1 MRFNIFQKYKDD
13 ITNTFRLA
21 YPVMIGQLGIIMMGV
36 VDSIMVGSLGPIQ
49 LAAASLGNSLVFLI
63 LIIGI
68 GSSAVVT
75 PLIAILLG
83 AKRFSECGVYFR
95 QSLFINVSLS
105 IVMIFVIFIGIN
117 FLDYLNQ
124 PLDVIFSAKIYMGIV
139 GLSAFPLMIYQT
151 YKQFIEGF
159 SMMKPAM
166 IIALLANII
175 NIFFNWVLIFGKLG
189 FPAMGLAG
197 AAWATFASRVFMTTA
212 IMIYVLNNKKFKD
225 FDVRFHFRGLNFK
238 VIKKILQLGVPSGFQ
253 HFFEVGAFSI
263 AVIMIGW
270 IGANELAAH
279 QIALNLASITFMI
292 VLGIS
297 QASSIRVGYA
307 MGESDIKGIRR
318 AGFTAITLGASIM
331 SLSGLTFILLNRFL
345 PSLYIDDQNVIEI
358 ASRLL
363 IIAALFQ
370 LSDGTQAVGIGVLR
384 GLTDI
389 KGPTIITFTAY
400 WIISLPVAYLLAFVF
415 KLGVEGIWIGLLI
428 GLTVAAVFLT
438 IRFNYKSK
446 KIIQL

>member
-1 MRFNIFQKYKDD
+1 MQFRILKKYKDD
-13 ITNTFRLA
+13 ILKTFKLA

-36 VDSIMVGSLGPIQ
+36 VDSMMVGRLGSVQ

-63 LIIGI
+63 LILGI

-75 PLIAILLG
+75 PLIAILSG
-83 AKRFSECGVYFR
+83 SKRYSECGIYFR
-95 QSLFINVSLS
+95 QSLLVNVVLSLLM
-105 IVMIFVIFIGIN
+105 IVVIFIGIN
-117 FLDYLNQ
+117 FLGYLNQ
-124 PLDVIFSAKIYMGIV
+124 PQEITKYAVIYMGIV
-139 GLSAFPLMIYQT
+139 GLSALPLMIYQT

-159 SMMKPAM
+159 SIMKPAM
-166 IIALLANII
+166 IIALLANVI
-175 NIFFNWVLIFGKLG
+175 NIFGNWILIFGKLG
-189 FPAMGLAG
+189 FPALGLAG
-197 AAWATFASRVFMTTA
+197 AAWSTFISRVFMA
-212 IMIYVLNNKKFKD
+212 SAMIIYVMKNEKFKD
-225 FDVRFHFRGLNFK
+225 YDVNLHFRGLNLA
-238 VIKKILQLGVPSGFQ
+238 VIKKIIQLGIPSGFQ
-253 HFFEVGAFSI
+253 NFFEVGAFSI

-307 MGESDIKGIRR
+307 MGERDVKKIRR
-318 AGFTAITLGASIM
+318 AGFTAIALGAGIM
-331 SLSGLTFILLNRFL
+331 VFSGITFIVLNHFL
-345 PSLYIDDQNVIEI
+345 PSLYINDQNVIDI
-358 ASRLL
+358 ASGLL

-370 LSDGTQAVGIGVLR
+370 LSDGIQAVGIGVLR

-400 WIISLPVAYLLAFVF
+400 WLISLPVAYLLAFIF
-415 KLGVEGIWIGLLI
+415 NQGVYGVWVGLLI
-428 GLTVAAVFLT
+428 GLSVAAVLLT

-446 KIIQL
+446 QIIQL

>member
-13 ITNTFRLA
+13 IISTFKLA

-83 AKRFSECGVYFR
+83 AKRISECGVYFR

-105 IVMIFVIFIGIN
+105 IVMIFVIFTGIN

-124 PLDVIFSAKIYMGIV
+124 PVDVIFSAKIYMGIV

-175 NIFFNWVLIFGKLG
+175 NIFFNWILIFGKLG
-189 FPAMGLAG
+189 FSAMGLAG
-197 AAWATFASRVFMTTA
+197 AAWATFASRVFMATA

-307 MGESDIKGIRR
+307 MGESDIKAIRR

>member
-1 MRFNIFQKYKDD
+1 MQFRILKKYKDD
-13 ITNTFRLA
+13 ILKTFKLA

-36 VDSIMVGSLGPIQ
+36 VDSMMVGRLGSVQ

-63 LIIGI
+63 LILGI

-75 PLIAILLG
+75 PLIAILIG
-83 AKRFSECGVYFR
+83 SKRYSECGIYFR
-95 QSLFINVSLS
+95 QSLLVNVALSLLM
-105 IVMIFVIFIGIN
+105 IVVIFIGIN
-117 FLDYLNQ
+117 FLGYLNQ
-124 PLDVIFSAKIYMGIV
+124 PQEITKYAVIYMGIV
-139 GLSAFPLMIYQT
+139 GLSALPLMIYQT

-159 SMMKPAM
+159 SIMKPAM
-166 IIALLANII
+166 IIALLANVI
-175 NIFFNWVLIFGKLG
+175 NIFGNWILIFGKLG
-189 FPAMGLAG
+189 FPALGLAG
-197 AAWATFASRVFMTTA
+197 AAWSTFISRVFMA
-212 IMIYVLNNKKFKD
+212 SAMIIYVMKNEKFKD
-225 FDVRFHFRGLNFK
+225 YDVNFHFRGLNLA
-238 VIKKILQLGVPSGFQ
+238 VIKKIIQLGIPSGFQ
-253 HFFEVGAFSI
+253 NFFEVGAFSI

-307 MGESDIKGIRR
+307 MGERDVKKIRR
-318 AGFTAITLGASIM
+318 AGFTAIALGAGIM
-331 SLSGLTFILLNRFL
+331 VFSGITFIVLNHFL
-345 PSLYIDDQNVIEI
+345 PSLYINDQNVIDI
-358 ASRLL
+358 ASGLL

-370 LSDGTQAVGIGVLR
+370 LSDGIQAVGIGVLR

-400 WIISLPVAYLLAFVF
+400 WLISLPVAYLLAFIF
-415 KLGVEGIWIGLLI
+415 NQGVYGVWVGLLI
-428 GLTVAAVFLT
+428 GLSVAAVLLT

-446 KIIQL
+446 QIIQL

>member
-1 MRFNIFQKYKDD
+1 MLFNIFQKYKDD
-13 ITNTFRLA
+13 IISTFKLA

-36 VDSIMVGSLGPIQ
+36 VDSIMVGSLGSIQ

-83 AKRFSECGVYFR
+83 AKRISECGVYFR
-95 QSLFINVSLS
+95 QSLFVNIVIS
-105 IVMIFVIFIGIN
+105 IVMIAVIFIGIN
-117 FLDYLNQ
+117 FLGYLNQ
-124 PLDVIFSAKIYMGIV
+124 PTEVIKYAVIYMGIV
-139 GLSAFPLMIYQT
+139 GLSALPLMIYQT

-159 SMMKPAM
+159 SIMKPAM

-175 NIFFNWVLIFGKLG
+175 NAFTNWILIFGKFG
-189 FPAMGLAG
+189 FPALGLAG
-197 AAWATFASRVFMTTA
+197 AAWATFASRIFMAVA
-212 IMIYVLNNKKFKD
+212 IIIYVLNNKKFKD

-307 MGESDIKGIRR
+307 MGERDVKSIRR

-331 SLSGLTFILLNRFL
+331 SLSGLTFVLLNRFL

>member
-1 MRFNIFQKYKDD
+1 MLFNIFQKYKDD
-13 ITNTFRLA
+13 IISTFKLA

-36 VDSIMVGSLGPIQ
+36 VDSIMVGSLGSIQ

-63 LIIGI
+63 LIVGI

-83 AKRFSECGVYFR
+83 AKRISECGVYFR
-95 QSLFINVSLS
+95 QSLFVNIVIS
-105 IVMIFVIFIGIN
+105 IVMIAVIFIGIN
-117 FLDYLNQ
+117 FLGYLNQ
-124 PLDVIFSAKIYMGIV
+124 PTEVIKYAVIYMGIV
-139 GLSAFPLMIYQT
+139 GLSALPLMIYQT

-159 SMMKPAM
+159 SIMKPAM

-175 NIFFNWVLIFGKLG
+175 NAFTNWILIFGKFG
-189 FPAMGLAG
+189 FPALGLAG
-197 AAWATFASRVFMTTA
+197 AAWATFASRVFMATA
-212 IMIYVLNNKKFKD
+212 IMIYVLNNKKFKA

-279 QIALNLASITFMI
+279 QIAINLASITFMI

-307 MGESDIKGIRR
+307 MGERDVHKIRR
-318 AGFTAITLGASIM
+318 AGFTAITLGAGIM
-331 SLSGLTFILLNRFL
+331 AIAGILFIGLNRFL
-345 PSLYIDDQNVIEI
+345 PSLYINDNNVIDI
-358 ASRLL
+358 ASGLL

-370 LSDGTQAVGIGVLR
+370 LSDGIQAVGIGVLR

-400 WIISLPVAYLLAFVF
+400 WLISLPVAYILAFVF
-415 KLGVEGIWIGLLI
+415 NQGVYGVWVGLLI

-438 IRFNYKSK
+438 VRFNYKSK
-446 KIIQL
+446 QIIQL

>member
-1 MRFNIFQKYKDD
+1 MQFRILKKYKDD
-13 ITNTFRLA
+13 ILKTFKLA

-36 VDSIMVGSLGPIQ
+36 VDSMMVGRLGSVQ

-63 LIIGI
+63 LILGI

-75 PLIAILLG
+75 PLIAILIG
-83 AKRFSECGVYFR
+83 SKSNSECGIYFR
-95 QSLFINVSLS
+95 QSLLVNVVLSLLM
-105 IVMIFVIFIGIN
+105 IVVIFIGIN
-117 FLDYLNQ
+117 FLGYLNQ
-124 PLDVIFSAKIYMGIV
+124 PHEITKYAVIYMRIV
-139 GLSAFPLMIYQT
+139 GLSALPLMIYQT

-159 SMMKPAM
+159 SIMKPAM
-166 IIALLANII
+166 IIALLANVI
-175 NIFFNWVLIFGKLG
+175 NIFGNWILIFGKLG
-189 FPAMGLAG
+189 FPALGLAG
-197 AAWATFASRVFMTTA
+197 AAWSTFISRVFMA
-212 IMIYVLNNKKFKD
+212 SAMIIYVMKNEKFKD
-225 FDVRFHFRGLNFK
+225 YDVNLHFRGLNLA
-238 VIKKILQLGVPSGFQ
+238 VIKKIIQLGIPSGFQ
-253 HFFEVGAFSI
+253 NFFEVGAFSI

-307 MGESDIKGIRR
+307 MGERDVKKIRR
-318 AGFTAITLGASIM
+318 AGFTAIALGAGIM
-331 SLSGLTFILLNRFL
+331 VFSGIMFIVLNHFL
-345 PSLYIDDQNVIEI
+345 PSLYINDQNVIDI
-358 ASRLL
+358 ASGLL

-370 LSDGTQAVGIGVLR
+370 LSDGIQAVGIGVLR

-400 WIISLPVAYLLAFVF
+400 WLISLPVAYLLAFIF
-415 KLGVEGIWIGLLI
+415 NQGVYGVWVGLLI
-428 GLTVAAVFLT
+428 GLSVAAVLLT

-446 KIIQL
+446 QIIQL

>member
-1 MRFNIFQKYKDD
+1 MMSALLKKYKDD
-13 ITNTFRLA
+13 ILKTFKLA

-36 VDSIMVGSLGPIQ
+36 VDSMMVGRLGSVQ

-75 PLIAILLG
+75 PLIAILIG
-83 AKRFSECGVYFR
+83 GNRYSECGVYFR
-95 QSLFINVSLS
+95 QSLFINVVLSL
-105 IVMIFVIFIGIN
+105 VMILVIFVGIN
-117 FLDYLNQ
+117 FLGYLNQ
-124 PLDVIFSAKIYMGIV
+124 PEEIIKYAAIYMGIV
-139 GLSAFPLMIYQT
+139 GISALPLMIYQT

-175 NIFFNWVLIFGKLG
+175 NIFINWILIFGKLG
-189 FPAMGLAG
+189 FPALGLAG
-197 AAWATFASRVFMTTA
+197 AAWATFASRVFMA
-212 IMIYVLNNKKFKD
+212 AAMMFYVMRNKD
-225 FDVRFHFRGLNFK
+225 FTAYDVNFHFRGLNFK
-238 VIKKILQLGVPSGFQ
+238 VIKKIIQLGIPSGFQ
-253 HFFEVGAFSI
+253 HFFEVGAFAI
-263 AVIMIGW
+263 AVVMIGW

-307 MGESDIKGIRR
+307 MGERDVQKIRR
-318 AGFTAITLGASIM
+318 AGFTAIVLGAGIM
-331 SLSGLTFILLNRFL
+331 AISGITFIILKRFL
-345 PSLYIDDQNVIEI
+345 PTLYINDLNVIDI
-358 ASRLL
+358 ASKLL

-400 WIISLPVAYLLAFVF
+400 WLISLPVAYLLAFIF
-415 KLGVEGIWIGLLI
+415 EFGVYGVWVGLLI
-428 GLTVAAVFLT
+428 GLTVAAVLLT
-438 IRFNYKSK
+438 FRFNYKSK

>member
-1 MRFNIFQKYKDD
+1 MLFNIFQKYKDD
-13 ITNTFRLA
+13 IISTFKLA

-36 VDSIMVGSLGPIQ
+36 VDSIMVGSLGSIQ
-49 LAAASLGNSLVFLI
+49 LAAASLGNSLVLLI

-83 AKRFSECGVYFR
+83 AKRISECGVYFR
-95 QSLFINVSLS
+95 QSLFVNIVIS
-105 IVMIFVIFIGIN
+105 IVMIAVIFIGIN
-117 FLDYLNQ
+117 FLGYLNQ
-124 PLDVIFSAKIYMGIV
+124 PTEVIKYAVIYMGIV
-139 GLSAFPLMIYQT
+139 GLSALPLMIYQT

-159 SMMKPAM
+159 SIMKPAM

-175 NIFFNWVLIFGKLG
+175 NAFTNWILIFGKFG
-189 FPAMGLAG
+189 FPALGLAG
-197 AAWATFASRVFMTTA
+197 AAWATFASRIFMAVA
-212 IMIYVLNNKKFKD
+212 IIIYVLNNKKFKD

-307 MGESDIKGIRR
+307 MGERDVKSIRR

-331 SLSGLTFILLNRFL
+331 SLSGLTFVLLNRFL